1 VGVAMNKD
9 YKHKK
14 LEIKFWA
21 GFYYLFGLQ
30 VVVVGLAARHKRCSL
45 RPAWALSFL
54 FLVFFKKKENSRKK
68 RSMLD

>member
-21 GFYYLFGLQ
+21 GFYYLLGLQ
-30 VVVVGLAARHKRCSL
+30 VVVVGLAARHKR
-45 RPAWALSFL
+45 
-54 FLVFFKKKENSRKK
+54 
-68 RSMLD
+68 